1 MSTSLPVMVK
11 QLPESVSRPQ
21 AQELIR
27 EVAPF
32 IKHDHPCLVFDFSG
46 VRHLDS
52 AGIELL
58 LRCMEEA
65 VKRNGDLKLAAIPP
79 SIAVILKLTR
89 VDCLFEIFE
98 NPADAVESFSR
109 FPVHAFQQN
118 REPTYHSAG
127 AEDNDLGATAREG
140 TEER

>member
-1 MSTSLPVMVK
+1 MVVK
-11 QLPESVSRPQ
+11 QLPEIVSRHQ

-27 EVAPF
+27 EVGPF
-32 IKHDHPCLVFDFSG
+32 LKDDHPCLVFDFSG

-52 AGIELL
+52 AGIEML

-79 SIAVILKLTR
+79 AIAVILKLTR
-89 VDCLFEIFE
+89 VDCLFEIFD

-109 FPVHAFQQN
+109 FPLYAFRQT
-118 REPTYHSAG
+118 REPTYPSAG
-127 AEDNDLGATAREG
+127 AEDNDSGATSSEG